1 MTPADFKTIRESLGL
16 SAQWLATAVHVD
28 QRTVR
33 RWEDGAIPLRAD
45 VVDLLTRLDEQMA
58 ADVGAEVDRVL
69 ADLGAAGGADPASV
83 LDRLSPDDW
92 PVLEIP
98 RVDTDVTGGRGLPAS
113 YHRAVAA
120 RLRQELGGRV
130 RLAYIG
136 QHLDAAPPKK

>member
-1 MTPADFKTIRESLGL
+1 VTPADFKTIRESLGI

-58 ADVGAEVDRVL
+58 ADVGTEVDQVL
-69 ADLGAAGGADPASV
+69 AYLDAIPGTELAAL
-83 LDRLSPDDW
+83 LDSLSPDDC

-98 RVDTDVTGGRGLPAS
+98 RVDTDVTDVRGLPAS

-120 RLRQELGGRV
+120 RVRQRLGGRL
-130 RLAYIG
+130 RLMYVVG
-136 QHLDAAPPKK
+136 ETTH